1 MEMKDDVCVDGDD
14 TFGDEDDTFV
24 DGDGDDTCR

>member
-1 MEMKDDVCVDGDD
+1 MKMKDDVCVDGDD